1 MNPYL
6 QSFYSVRFS
15 DCDPLNHLNNARYVD
30 YFMNA
35 REDHLK
41 THYDMDLAAFYR
53 KGIAWVITQHEIAYL
68 RPANLNELVCIQTA
82 LIDAGP
88 EHLVV
93 EYVMFDEKIKQVKSV
108 MHSRMAPVSLQTGK
122 KEPHDE
128 EFLAFLIENIVP
140 GMSSDKVVLKERIE
154 YWQQHVKS
162 IKEIQ

>member
-6 QSFYSVRFS
+6 QSLYTIRFS
-15 DCDPLNHLNNARYVD
+15 DCDPLAHLNNARYVD

-41 THYDMDLAAFYR
+41 THYDMDLNAFYR

-68 RPANLNELVCIQTA
+68 RPANLNESVCIQTA

-88 EHLVV
+88 EHLIV
-93 EYVMFDEKIKQVKSV
+93 EYVMFDEEIKQLKSV
-108 MHSRMAPVSLQTGK
+108 MHSRMAPISLTTGK

-128 EFLAFLIENIVP
+128 EFMAFLFDKIVT
-140 GMSSDKVVLKERIE
+140 GMSSEKVVLKERIE
-154 YWQQHVKS
+154 HWQQYVKTKQT
-162 IKEIQ
+162 I